1 MHPTPGM
8 ENQDHLS
15 WRELVETW
23 RAASLGA
30 GWRHTGDWDLA
41 PVESIAQQLLTDARL
56 SSESSASLGVARA
69 WAGVGAREVLL
80 DLKALYTSMGQEL
93 DLDATAC
100 AIDAWAET
108 SHDTAELGCLD
119 VATGLYTPSHFRHT
133 VGEMLAADSGPVLV
147 TSFALRHNCAAAPL
161 SWTVLAELGD
171 AVSQALGPGFCAAH
185 IAGTVAVAGRD
196 DEDSLHRLQECRTAL
211 ETLRDGALMPV
222 AVTQEEASRS
232 GFAGAP
238 GISLKK
244 ISGIA
249 SRFEG

>member
-8 ENQDHLS
+8 ENQDHRS

-56 SSESSASLGVARA
+56 SSESSASLGAARA
-69 WAGVGAREVLL
+69 WAGAGAREVLL
-80 DLKALYTSMGQEL
+80 DLKALYATLGQEM

-133 VGEMLAADSGPVLV
+133 VREMLSAGSGPVLV
-147 TSFALRHNCAAAPL
+147 TSFALRHNCAATPL
-161 SWTVLAELGD
+161 SWTLLAELGD
-171 AVSQALGPGFCAAH
+171 AVSRTLGQGVCAAH
-185 IAGTVAVAGRD
+185 ISGTVAVACRD
-196 DEDSLHRLQECRTAL
+196 DEDSLRRLQECRTAL
-211 ETLRDGALMPV
+211 ETLRDGALLPV
-222 AVTQEEASRS
+222 DVTQEEASVS
-232 GFAGAP
+232 SLAGAP
-238 GISLKK
+238 GISLRK
-244 ISGIA
+244 IPGIT
-249 SRFEG
+249 SRFES